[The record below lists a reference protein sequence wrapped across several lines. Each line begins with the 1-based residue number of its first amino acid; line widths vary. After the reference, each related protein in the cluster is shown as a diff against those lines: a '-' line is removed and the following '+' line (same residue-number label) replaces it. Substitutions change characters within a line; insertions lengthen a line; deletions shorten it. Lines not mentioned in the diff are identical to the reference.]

1 MKSEWQAC
9 PLCLHLAQTS
19 VRPKSYGQWT
29 QYACGNPQC
38 GPSEVS
44 AKARTRLRHSEQ
56 RHELRAFASSCRM
69 LGAQPR
75 IGYDGPT
82 GEFQI
87 AVVSGVPGSD
97 ESAAKS
103 SAKAASAALSASSS
117 AAGSAS
123 AGSADL
129 TAPPTALA

>member
-56 RHELRAFASSCRM
+56 RHEMRAFASSCRM

-87 AVVSGVPGSD
+87 AVVSGVPAADDQSMPT
-97 ESAAKS
+97 SATRTA
-103 SAKAASAALSASSS
+103 ASSS
-117 AAGSAS
+117 SAGTSAS
-123 AGSADL
+123 DL